1 MSDDILRKAVLQQ
14 GIIYWSANW
23 KTSLYGMFAA
33 CESLFWNS
41 CDSADSHPPEEPHF
55 MKPQLRLSK

>member
-33 CESLFWNS
+33 CESLVL
-41 CDSADSHPPEEPHF
+41 
-55 MKPQLRLSK
+55 KQLWQCRQSSSGGTTFYETTIASE